1 MVLATQNPV
10 DMSGTYPL
18 PEAQLDRF
26 LMQISVGYPSFD
38 NEVEILRT
46 RRSVS
51 EVVALEPVISSSE
64 VVALQKAVEE
74 VHCDDSIYDYIVRI
88 VEATR
93 NAEGVILGSSP
104 RSSIALLKSSCAYAL
119 LNGRDYVIPDDV
131 KKMAPFVLYNRII
144 MRGRV
149 GVSDNT
155 AQNVIKNILN
165 SERVPKA
172 VK

>member
-1 MVLATQNPV
+1 M
-10 DMSGTYPL
+10 
-18 PEAQLDRF
+18 
-26 LMQISVGYPSFD
+26 
-38 NEVEILRT
+38 
-46 RRSVS
+46 
-51 EVVALEPVISSSE
+51 
-64 VVALQKAVEE
+64 
-74 VHCDDSIYDYIVRI
+74 RI

-104 RSSIALLKSSCAYAL
+104 RGSIALLKSSCAYAF

-131 KKMAPFVLYNRII
+131 KKMAPFVLCHRII